1 MDRET
6 DGQRDRWTVKQ
17 MEKETNGQTPMM
29 DTEREMDRE
38 TNGWRWGEGQMDEVS
53 QGKRWI
59 DRQTDIKL
67 VLDSIGLYLDID
79 IPLSSEESGYS
90 SPSDSRADIFDDAL
104 NCH

>member
-1 MDRET
+1 MDGVNQSGRRT
-6 DGQRDRWTVKQ
+6 DG
-17 MEKETNGQTPMM
+17 
-29 DTEREMDRE
+29 
-38 TNGWRWGEGQMDEVS
+38 
-53 QGKRWI
+53 WI

-104 NCH
+104 NCHQQAEKDSKTMFIAQTSYLKLTD